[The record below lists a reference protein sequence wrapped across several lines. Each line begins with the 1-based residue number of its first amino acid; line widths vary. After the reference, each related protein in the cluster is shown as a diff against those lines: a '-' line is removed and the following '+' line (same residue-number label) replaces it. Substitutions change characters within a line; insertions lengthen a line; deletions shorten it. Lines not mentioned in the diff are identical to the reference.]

1 MKASASAEVEEDLYQ
16 QKQALV
22 SRHAGSRW
30 WSRNLTSSQL
40 NESQPS
46 VWTTRIDFFFF
57 FSSNTP
63 KTQLAFVKFL
73 SLYTQCQ
80 PQLNNESSP
89 RKLLTNKQPI
99 LPVMKATSYCLVY

>member
-57 FSSNTP
+57 FFLKYPQNT
-63 KTQLAFVKFL
+63 TCFCQISV
-73 SLYTQCQ
+73 SLY
-80 PQLNNESSP
+80 
-89 RKLLTNKQPI
+89 
-99 LPVMKATSYCLVY
+99 PVSASA

>member
-1 MKASASAEVEEDLYQ
+1 MKASASAEVKEDLYQ

-57 FSSNTP
+57 FPQIPPKHNLLLSNFCLSIP
-63 KTQLAFVKFL
+63 SVSL
-73 SLYTQCQ
+73 SLTMKVVPENFSQISN
-80 PQLNNESSP
+80 LFS
-89 RKLLTNKQPI
+89 LL
-99 LPVMKATSYCLVY
+99 